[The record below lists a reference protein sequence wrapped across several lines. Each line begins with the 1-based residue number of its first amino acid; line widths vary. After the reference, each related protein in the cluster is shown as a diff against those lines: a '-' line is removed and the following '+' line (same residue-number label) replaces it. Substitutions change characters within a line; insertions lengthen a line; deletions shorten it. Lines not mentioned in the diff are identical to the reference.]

1 MWKKLLYIYINIVIK
16 NTIFMLFYRKM
27 FYHIE
32 KVIKKLFF

>member
-27 FYHIE
+27 FYRIE